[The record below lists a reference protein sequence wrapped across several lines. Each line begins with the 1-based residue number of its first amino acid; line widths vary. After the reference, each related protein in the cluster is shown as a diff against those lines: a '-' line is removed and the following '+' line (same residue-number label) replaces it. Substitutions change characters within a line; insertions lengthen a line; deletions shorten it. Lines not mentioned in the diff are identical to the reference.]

1 MRLAI
6 GDRYLNYKK
15 LIVWQLAK
23 SLALDTYRITK
34 TFPEKERF
42 GLISQMTRAAVSVPS
57 NIAEGT
63 SRRSAK
69 DQIRFIEIAYG
80 SLMELSCQIEI
91 SHELGYLDQ
100 EAFEEIN
107 AKIENLAVR
116 LSNYRKAKNN
126 C

>member
-1 MRLAI
+1 M
-6 GDRYLNYKK
+6 NYKK